1 MRIQVLSDIHA
12 EVDPKRAH
20 YDVVDLGVDLV
31 VLAGDIDQGGAGVR
45 WAAET
50 WSSTPVV
57 YVLGNHEHYT
67 TRMGEALERA
77 RAAAAG
83 TRVHVLEQETVEI
96 GGVRILGATL
106 WTDLNL
112 VGDPAFARAALTQ
125 AFPDYKAIE
134 SPAGGPLRPVETE
147 AIHHETVAWLE
158 RELDQPYAGPTV
170 VVTHH
175 APSPR
180 SLQQWDEW
188 AGESPYTAW
197 ESAYASDLERLLDG
211 PWPPALWIHGHTHLS
226 GDYRIDR
233 TRVASNQR
241 GYYQEMTGW
250 DPTLVLEVTTLS
262 ERREMALA
270 CARNALTMLAE
281 RGIEACIVGSL
292 ARGDFRLG
300 SDADFLVFS
309 PITGADQD
317 RLAAEIDRYFED
329 SGLSIDVT
337 YAGDLDER
345 GYERMTRHEL
355 YLEDLK

>member
-12 EVDPKRAH
+12 EVDPRRAH
-20 YDVVDLGVDLV
+20 FDVVDLGADLV
-31 VLAGDIDQGGAGVR
+31 ILAGDIDHGGAGVR

-50 WSSTPVV
+50 WPTTPVV

-67 TRMGEALERA
+67 TRLGEALERA

-83 TRVHVLEQETVEI
+83 TNVHVLERESVTVR
-96 GGVRILGATL
+96 GVRILGATL

-112 VGDPAFARAALTQ
+112 VGDPAFARAALGQ

-147 AIHHETVAWLE
+147 AIHHETVTWLE
-158 RELDQPYAGPTV
+158 RELDQTYAGPTV

-175 APSPR
+175 APSSR

-233 TRVASNQR
+233 TRVVSNQR

-250 DPTLVLEVTTLS
+250 DPTLVLEVTTLQ
-262 ERREMALA
+262 ERRETALA
-270 CARNALTMLAE
+270 CARAALAMLAE
-281 RGIEACIVGSL
+281 RDIEACVVGSL
-292 ARGDFRLG
+292 ARGDFKMG

-309 PITGADQD
+309 PIPPEQQI
-317 RLAAEIDRYFED
+317 RLTVEIDHCFD
-329 SGLSIDVT
+329 NSDLSVDVT
-337 YAGDLDER
+337 YAGDLDPR
-345 GYERMTRHEL
+345 GYERMTRHCL
-355 YLEDLK
+355 YLKDLS